1 MDFNDSPVEAE
12 FRAEVR
18 CWLEANARPRHGRR
32 SLNRRVD
39 SERGLQIAKEWQAKK
54 ADAGYAVMHFP
65 KEYGGQGRPIL
76 YNVLFEEEES
86 KFDVP
91 VGYFGIG
98 LGMCAPVMMAYATEE
113 QKRRYLPK
121 LIRGEEVWCQLF
133 SEPGAGSDLA
143 GLRTRAVRDGDEWVV
158 NGQKIWTSGA
168 HYSDYGILVTRH
180 DPSLPK
186 HKGLTF
192 FFVDMK
198 SPGIEARPIR
208 QITGASDFN
217 EVFFTNVRI
226 PDGQRL
232 GGVGDGWQV
241 SITTL
246 MNERV
251 AVGGNLSPDAADLL
265 RFARKLTVETGPA
278 LADRSVRDRLA
289 DWYVQS
295 EGLRLTAARIRTAL
309 SKGQTP
315 GPEASIFKVV
325 SAAKTQDLSDLALD
339 LLGPAGALAVEEN
352 GGAGEGGGADGAGAG
367 QAAFTSGFLYTPG
380 LRIAGGSDEI
390 LRNIIAE
397 RVLGL
402 PGDIRVDR
410 DTAFSDIPTG
420 R

>member
-1 MDFNDSPVEAE
+1 MDFNDTPVEAE
-12 FRAEVR
+12 FRAKVR
-18 CWLEANARPRHGRR
+18 SWLEQNARPRQGKR

-39 SERGLQIAKEWQAKK
+39 SERGLDVAKEWQAKK

-65 KEYGGQGRPIL
+65 KEYGGQGLPIL
-76 YNVLFEEEES
+76 YNVIFEEEEA

-91 VGYFGIG
+91 IGYFGIG
-98 LGMCAPVMMAYATEE
+98 LGMCAPVMMMYATEE
-113 QKRRYLPK
+113 QKRRHLPK
-121 LIRGEEVWCQLF
+121 LIRGEEIWCQLF
-133 SEPGAGSDLA
+133 SEPAGGSVLA
-143 GLRTRAVRDGDEWVV
+143 GLRTSAARDGDDWVI

-168 HYSDYGILVTRH
+168 HYSDWGIIVTRH
-180 DPSLPK
+180 DATLAK

-192 FFVDMK
+192 FFIDMK
-198 SPGIEARPIR
+198 SPGIEVRPIK
-208 QITGASDFN
+208 QVTGASDFN
-217 EVFFTNVRI
+217 EVFFTNVRV
-226 PDGQRL
+226 PDHQRL
-232 GGVGDGWQV
+232 GGVGDGWSV

-251 AVGGNLSPDAADLL
+251 AVGGNLTPDAGDLL
-265 RFARKLTVETGPA
+265 RFVRTLDLEAGPA
-278 LADRSVRDRLA
+278 LGDRSVRDRLA

-339 LLGPAGALAVEEN
+339 LVGPGGTLMLEN
-352 GGAGEGGGADGAGAG
+352 GDDGDDDAAAG
-367 QAAFTSGFLYTPG
+367 QAAFMSGFLYTPG
-380 LRIAGGSDEI
+380 IRIAGGTDEI

-410 DTAFSDIPTG
+410 DRPFNEIPSG

>member
-1 MDFNDSPVEAE
+1 
-12 FRAEVR
+12 
-18 CWLEANARPRHGRR
+18 
-32 SLNRRVD
+32 
-39 SERGLQIAKEWQAKK
+39 
-54 ADAGYAVMHFP
+54 MHFP
-65 KEYGGQGRPIL
+65 TEYGGQGRPIL
-76 YNVLFEEEES
+76 YNVIFEEEEA
-86 KFDVP
+86 KYDVP

-143 GLRTRAVRDGDEWVV
+143 GLRTRAQRDGDEWVV

-232 GGVGDGWQV
+232 GGVGDGWSV

-265 RFARKLTVETGPA
+265 RFARQLEVESGPA
-278 LADRSVRDRLA
+278 LGDRAVRDRLA

-309 SKGQTP
+309 SKGATP

-325 SAAKTQDLSDLALD
+325 SASKTQDLSDLALD
-339 LLGPAGALAVEEN
+339 LLGPAGALALEEN
-352 GGAGEGGGADGAGAG
+352 GGEDAAN
-367 QAAFTSGFLYTPG
+367 QATFTSGFLYTPG

-410 DTAFSDIPTG
+410 SAPFNEIPSG

>member
-1 MDFNDSPVEAE
+1 VDFNDTPVEAE

-18 CWLEANARPRHGRR
+18 SWLDRNAKPRAGRR

-39 SERGLQIAKEWQAKK
+39 SERGLALAKEWQAKK

-65 KEYGGQGRPIL
+65 KEYGGQGRAIL
-76 YNVLFEEEES
+76 YNVIFEEEES
-86 KFDVP
+86 KYDVP

-180 DPSLPK
+180 DPTLPK

-226 PDGQRL
+226 PDEQRL

-251 AVGGNLSPDAADLL
+251 AVGGNLSPDAPDLL
-265 RFARKLTVETGPA
+265 RFARKLEVEGGSA
-278 LADRSVRDRLA
+278 LRDRSVRDRLA

-339 LLGPAGALAVEEN
+339 LLGPAGALMVEEN
-352 GGAGEGGGADGAGAG
+352 GAEEPTG
-367 QAAFTSGFLYTPG
+367 QAAFTTGYMYTPG

-410 DTAFSDIPTG
+410 DAPFSEIPSG

>member
-1 MDFNDSPVEAE
+1 MDFNDSHVEAE
-12 FRAEVR
+12 FRGKVR
-18 CWLEANARPRHGRR
+18 SWLEQNAKPRQGKR

-39 SERGLQIAKEWQAKK
+39 SERGLDIAKEWQAKK

-65 KEYGGQGRPIL
+65 KEYGGQGLPIL
-76 YNVLFEEEES
+76 YNVIFEEEES

-91 VGYFGIG
+91 IGYFGIG
-98 LGMCAPVMMAYATEE
+98 LGMCAPVMMMYATEE
-113 QKRRYLPK
+113 QKRRHLPK
-121 LIRGEEVWCQLF
+121 LIRGEEIWCQLF
-133 SEPGAGSDLA
+133 SEPAGGSDLA
-143 GLRTRAVRDGDEWVV
+143 GLRTRAVRDGDEWVI

-168 HYSDYGILVTRH
+168 HYSDWGILVTRH
-180 DPSLPK
+180 DPTLAK

-198 SPGIEARPIR
+198 SPGIEVRPIR
-208 QITGASDFN
+208 QVTGASDFN

-226 PDGQRL
+226 PDHQRL
-232 GGVGDGWQV
+232 GGVGDGWSV

-251 AVGGNLSPDAADLL
+251 AVGGNLTPDAGDLL
-265 RFARKLTVETGPA
+265 RFVRTLDLEAGPA
-278 LADRSVRDRLA
+278 LRDRSVRDRLA

-339 LLGPAGALAVEEN
+339 LVGPGGTLMLEN
-352 GGAGEGGGADGAGAG
+352 GEDAGDEGAAG
-367 QAAFTSGFLYTPG
+367 QAAFMSGFLYTPG
-380 LRIAGGSDEI
+380 IRIAGGTDEI

-410 DTAFSDIPTG
+410 DRPFNEIPSG

>member
-1 MDFNDSPVEAE
+1 MDFNDTPVEAE
-12 FRAEVR
+12 FRTQVR
-18 CWLEANARPRHGRR
+18 SWLDANARPRQGKR

-39 SERGLQIAKEWQAKK
+39 SERGLAVAKEWQAKK

-65 KEYGGQGRPIL
+65 KEYGGQSRPIL
-76 YNVLFEEEES
+76 YNVIFEEEES
-86 KFDVP
+86 KYDVP

-98 LGMCAPVMMAYATEE
+98 LGMCAPVMMMYATEE

-133 SEPGAGSDLA
+133 SEPAGGSDLA

-180 DPSLPK
+180 DATLPK

-192 FFVDMK
+192 FFIDMK
-198 SPGIEARPIR
+198 SPGIEIRPIR
-208 QITGASDFN
+208 QVTGASDFN
-217 EVFFTNVRI
+217 EVFFTNVRV
-226 PDGQRL
+226 PDHQRL

-246 MNERV
+246 MNERI
-251 AVGGNLSPDAADLL
+251 AVGGNLTPDAGDLL
-265 RFARKLTVETGPA
+265 RFARKLEVESGPA
-278 LADRSVRDRLA
+278 LRDRAVRDRLA
-289 DWYVQS
+289 DWYVES

-309 SKGQTP
+309 SKGATP

-325 SAAKTQDLSDLALD
+325 SATKTQDLSDLALD
-339 LLGPAGALAVEEN
+339 LLGPGGVLTLEDN
-352 GGAGEGGGADGAGAG
+352 GDDGG

-380 LRIAGGSDEI
+380 LRIAGGTDEI

-410 DTAFSDIPTG
+410 DSPFNEIPTG

>member
-1 MDFNDSPVEAE
+1 MDFNDTPVEAE

-18 CWLEANARPRHGRR
+18 SWLDANARPRQGRR
-32 SLNRRVD
+32 SLNRRID
-39 SERGLQIAKEWQAKK
+39 SERGLALAREWQAKK

-76 YNVLFEEEES
+76 YNVIFEEEES
-86 KFDVP
+86 RYDVP

-98 LGMCAPVMMAYATEE
+98 LGMCAPVLMTYATEE
-113 QKRRYLPK
+113 QKRRFLPK
-121 LIRGEEVWCQLF
+121 LIRGEEIWCQLF
-133 SEPGAGSDLA
+133 SEPGGGSDLA

-168 HYSDYGILVTRH
+168 HYSDWGILVTRH
-180 DPSLPK
+180 DPTLPK

-198 SPGIEARPIR
+198 SPGIDIRPIR
-208 QITGASDFN
+208 QVTGASDFN

-226 PDGQRL
+226 PDHQRL
-232 GGVGDGWQV
+232 GGVGDGWAV

-251 AVGGNLSPDAADLL
+251 AVGGNLSPDAGDLL
-265 RFARKLTVETGPA
+265 RFARTLQTEQGPA
-278 LADRSVRDRLA
+278 VADRAVRDRLA

-325 SAAKTQDLSDLALD
+325 SASKTQDLSDLALD
-339 LLGPAGALAVEEN
+339 LVGPGGALMLEEN
-352 GGAGEGGGADGAGAG
+352 GDAAGG
-367 QAAFTSGFLYTPG
+367 QPAFTTGFLYTPG
-380 LRIAGGSDEI
+380 IRIAGGTDEI

-410 DTAFSDIPTG
+410 DKPFNEIPSG

>member
-1 MDFNDSPVEAE
+1 MDFNDTPVEAE
-12 FRAEVR
+12 FRTQVR
-18 CWLEANARPRHGRR
+18 SWLDANARPRQGKR

-39 SERGLQIAKEWQAKK
+39 SERGLAMAKEWQAKK

-76 YNVLFEEEES
+76 YNVIFEEEES
-86 KFDVP
+86 KYDVP

-98 LGMCAPVMMAYATEE
+98 LGMCAPVMMMYATEE

-121 LIRGEEVWCQLF
+121 LIRGDEVWCQLF
-133 SEPGAGSDLA
+133 SEPAGGSDLA

-180 DPSLPK
+180 DATLPK

-192 FFVDMK
+192 FFIDMK
-198 SPGIEARPIR
+198 SPGIEIRPIR
-208 QITGASDFN
+208 QVTGASDFN

-226 PDGQRL
+226 PDHQRL

-246 MNERV
+246 MNERI
-251 AVGGNLSPDAADLL
+251 AVGGNLTPDAGDLL
-265 RFARKLTVETGPA
+265 RFARKLEVESGPA
-278 LADRSVRDRLA
+278 LRDRAVRDRLA
-289 DWYVQS
+289 DWYVES

-309 SKGQTP
+309 SKGATP

-325 SAAKTQDLSDLALD
+325 SATKTQDLSDLALD
-339 LLGPAGALAVEEN
+339 LLGPGGALTLEEN
-352 GGAGEGGGADGAGAG
+352 GEGGGG

-380 LRIAGGSDEI
+380 LRIAGGTDEI

-410 DTAFSDIPTG
+410 DSPFNEIPTG

>member
-1 MDFNDSPVEAE
+1 MDFNDTPVEAE
-12 FRAEVR
+12 FRAKVR
-18 CWLEANARPRHGRR
+18 TWLDANAKRRTGRR

-39 SERGLQIAKEWQAKK
+39 SERGLALAKEWQAKK

-65 KEYGGQGRPIL
+65 PEYGGQGRPIL
-76 YNVLFEEEES
+76 YNVIFEEEEA
-86 KFDVP
+86 KYDVP

-198 SPGIEARPIR
+198 SPGIEPRPIR

-232 GGVGDGWQV
+232 GGVGDGWSV

-246 MNERV
+246 MN
-251 AVGGNLSPDAADLL
+251 
-265 RFARKLTVETGPA
+265 
-278 LADRSVRDRLA
+278 
-289 DWYVQS
+289 
-295 EGLRLTAARIRTAL
+295 
-309 SKGQTP
+309 
-315 GPEASIFKVV
+315 
-325 SAAKTQDLSDLALD
+325 
-339 LLGPAGALAVEEN
+339 
-352 GGAGEGGGADGAGAG
+352 
-367 QAAFTSGFLYTPG
+367 
-380 LRIAGGSDEI
+380 
-390 LRNIIAE
+390 
-397 RVLGL
+397 
-402 PGDIRVDR
+402 
-410 DTAFSDIPTG
+410 
-420 R
+420 